1 MTDPRLDTMRAPSS
15 SRARWLVSLAAIAMA
30 LAVLGG
36 ARPVRADAPAEA
48 DPEPEVSSQD
58 LLWNRLLAIE
68 LQGAV
73 DGPLGVIGGTLVI
86 SPLTNLALEVGGGAS
101 RDGARVAGG
110 FRVML
115 PQDHFALALRM
126 GVAAGPLT
134 WDTAGQYMGTSYTAR
149 RRWEFQA
156 GMYADIGLQYRFDMG
171 LYIGLNG
178 GVEAGFASTSDS
190 CTVENPVQSGP
201 TECTTGGGRIARIY
215 LGLSVGYAFD
225 LRI

>member
-1 MTDPRLDTMRAPSS
+1 MIDHRLDTMRAPSS
-15 SRARWLVSLAAIAMA
+15 TRARWLVSLAAIAMS

-36 ARPVRADAPAEA
+36 ARSARADAPVEA
-48 DPEPEVSSQD
+48 DPEPEVSSQAA
-58 LLWNRLLAIE
+58 LWNRLLAVE
-68 LQGAV
+68 LQAAV
-73 DGPLGVIGGTLVI
+73 DGPLGVVGGSIVI

-110 FRVML
+110 FRIML
-115 PQDHFALALRM
+115 PQDHFAVTLRM

-134 WDTAGQYMGTSYTAR
+134 WDTAAQDMGTTYTAR

-156 GMYADIGLQYRFDMG
+156 GMYADMGLQYRFDMG

-178 GVEAGFASTSDS
+178 GVEAGFMSTSDS
-190 CTVENPVQSGP
+190 CAVVDGTQGGP
-201 TECTTGGGRIARIY
+201 TTCSIGGGRTSRIY